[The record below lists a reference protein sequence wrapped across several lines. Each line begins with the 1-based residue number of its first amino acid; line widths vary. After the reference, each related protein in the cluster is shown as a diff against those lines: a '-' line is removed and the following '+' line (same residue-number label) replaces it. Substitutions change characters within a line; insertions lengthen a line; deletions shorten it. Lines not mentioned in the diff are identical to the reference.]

1 MPEQGESITTLLDLD
16 PRERARRRVKEKAG
30 FYGHLAVYVVSIGFL
45 IVVNLLTNPHHLWFV
60 WPMFGWGIGI
70 LFHFMGTY
78 VFAEG
83 TPLQERMI
91 EREMRHAPH

>member
-1 MPEQGESITTLLDLD
+1 MPENGETIVTPIDA
-16 PRERARRRVKEKAG
+16 RERAARRVREKAG
-30 FYGHLAVYVVSIGFL
+30 FYGHLAVYGASIGFL
-45 IVVNLLTNPHHLWFV
+45 IVVNLLTNPRHLWVV
-60 WPMFGWGIGI
+60 WPMFGWGVGVM
-70 LFHFMGTY
+70 FHFMGAF